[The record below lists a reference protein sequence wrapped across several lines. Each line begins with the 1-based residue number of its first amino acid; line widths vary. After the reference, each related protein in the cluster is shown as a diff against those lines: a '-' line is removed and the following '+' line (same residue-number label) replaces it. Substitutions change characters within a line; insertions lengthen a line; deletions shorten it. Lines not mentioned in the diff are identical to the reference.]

1 MLKTALYISLF
12 FAFLAISS
20 CSIDSFEN
28 SSAPITDEETQIA
41 GQIIGESIS
50 ENQSGILSTF
60 SEAFAVPTPSG
71 LENGPS
77 LLSTG
82 SFRNL
87 ETYSYSFDT
96 ESNEHRVFFT
106 IGRET
111 PLLSSA
117 TDVSLSYIFYDSGGN
132 PIEFPADQKERID
145 AVDFSSE
152 QSGTITTGSKNSV
165 FSRTDRIIMSGISS
179 NSGLLTLDGFHSGT
193 GNFSAVSLSGAT
205 IQREY
210 ALDMNYLN
218 IQIDKATVQSNRN
231 FRSGVTGALSYEST
245 VRDVSSET
253 GSTKIVNGTIELNGD
268 GTALLNFREQPEP
281 IRLRL
286 DDGDLFDEDEF
297 EGRIIDLNLQNR
309 VITIANG
316 QRIEIN
322 NRTQIEDSDYPTLES
337 VADAIASN
345 RRVVAEG
352 DYIHPDESVNL
363 WIATAVSFEEESNE
377 FEDLISSFNLFENRF
392 TLLNGDQML
401 LVEQSEVDFE
411 DDLNSLQEVSDAV
424 AAGLPVLAEGEF
436 SVNPESGDRIVT
448 DVEFGLEFDEFDAM
462 VSAADSLNGT
472 FTLDDIRQVQVT
484 PQTRF
489 DGDFGSIAA
498 VEKALAQGILI
509 TASGEYYLGESG
521 EIWIAVEVSFEEKDD
536 DDNGDGD
543 GDSGDDDGDGG
554 TDDGDDNTTEVD

>member
-117 TDVSLSYIFYDSGGN
+117 AEVSLSYIFYDSGGN

-152 QSGTITTGSKNSV
+152 QSGTITTGSKNSM

-322 NRTQIEDSDYPTLES
+322 NRTQIEDGDYPTLES
-337 VADAIASN
+337 VANAIASN
-345 RRVVAEG
+345 RRIVAEG

-377 FEDLISSFNLFENRF
+377 FEDLISSFNLFDNRF

-448 DVEFGLEFDEFDAM
+448 DVEFSLEFDEFDAM
-462 VSAADSLNGT
+462 VSAADSLNGS

-543 GDSGDDDGDGG
+543 GDGGDDDGDGG